1 MNDTKSKMAQLATI
15 TGGAVIVHNAVSSAI
30 NTVVQNVCETVT
42 AYSAQE
48 QAERR
53 LQIVFTATQNAVE
66 TLIILLIQ
74 KEARMFVHGG

>member
-1 MNDTKSKMAQLATI
+1 MAQLSTI
-15 TGGAVIVHNAVSSAI
+15 LGRAVIVYNAVSSAI

-42 AYSAQE
+42 AYLAKE

-74 KEARMFVHGG
+74 KRGCSFMADKAT